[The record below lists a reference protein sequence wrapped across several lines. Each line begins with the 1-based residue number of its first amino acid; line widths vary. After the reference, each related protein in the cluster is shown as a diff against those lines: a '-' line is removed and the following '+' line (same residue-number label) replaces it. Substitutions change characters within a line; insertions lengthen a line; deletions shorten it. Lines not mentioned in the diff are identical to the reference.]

1 MTTLAPSI
9 SVLRFIFV
17 ISQALAIAFI
27 TTCPYTPSSATMKV
41 VSSSI
46 EENGSEQRAVYR
58 YASPFFSIE
67 NKDDGAGPPLTPSAL
82 IILNTPIQ
90 STGCSNDDGKLSG
103 VLGMLWEASTYR
115 TCADGG
121 ANRLYDATVNFG
133 SEDGKN
139 NYLPNLIT
147 GDLDS
152 LRRDVRQYY
161 ESKGVEIIRVE
172 DQDYH
177 DLDVRRCVFA
187 RLCCFDVYSTLFIF
201 YNNRSH

>member
-9 SVLRFIFV
+9 SLLRFIFV

-27 TTCPYTPSSATMKV
+27 TTRPHSPSSATMKV

-46 EENGSEQRAVYR
+46 EENESEQRAVYR
-58 YASPFFSIE
+58 YASPFFFSVE

-90 STGCSNDDGKLSG
+90 STGCSNDGKLSG
-103 VLGMLWEASTYR
+103 VLGMLWEVSTYR

-121 ANRLYDATVNFG
+121 ANRLYDATVTLG

-187 RLCCFDVYSTLFIF
+187 RLCCFNVYSTLFIF